1 MSDISSMASLASN
14 AYSSVSSA
22 STENATSKLK
32 NNKGENTD
40 EELMEAAKQF
50 ESYFVEQIFKEL
62 QKSVDLFGTG
72 EDDTNMMT
80 DYVKD
85 LYNQKIAEQVTE
97 QGNLGI
103 AQQLYENM
111 KRNYGSVN
119 ITDVSDTETTDIE
132 TASQDN
138 TSSKTEII

>member
-1 MSDISSMASLASN
+1 MSDITGMANVAAG
-14 AYSSVSSA
+14 AYTSA
-22 STENATSKLK
+22 SASSTEALSSKLK
-32 NNKGENTD
+32 KTSKGNSD

-50 ESYFVEQIFKEL
+50 ESYFVEQVFKEM

-72 EDDTNMMT
+72 DKDDNMML

-85 LYNQKIAEQVTE
+85 IYNQKLAEQVTS

-103 AQQLYENM
+103 AQQLFENM

-119 ITDVSDTETTDIE
+119 ITDAADETTEPAED
-132 TASQDN
+132 T
-138 TSSKTEII
+138 TEA